1 MRYFLFYFLCFFF
14 VACTPA
20 EKQTYKLSDDQLA
33 KVLFDIHY
41 ADVMLP
47 SFTIAQ
53 QDSLRRL
60 YWEKMEKIYEMSETE
75 IREEI
80 KKLESEPEKFKII
93 IGQVKAMADSI
104 Q

>member
-1 MRYFLFYFLCFFF
+1 MRYPLYLFVCMLF
-14 VACTPA
+14 VSCLSA

-33 KVLFDIHY
+33 RVLYDIHY
-41 ADVMLP
+41 ADVTLP
-47 SFTIAQ
+47 SLTKLQ
-53 QDSLRRL
+53 QDSVKRL
-60 YWEKMEKIYEMSETE
+60 YWNQMEEVYKMSEAE

-93 IGQVKAMADSI
+93 IGHVKAMADSI